1 MTSVVSGQCLK
12 NPIWLLWCQACQAP
26 PSSSSGEPVEGEGA
40 QGEGPRHQLH
50 RGQLSFGGQSGILLT
65 EITNE
70 CFFKVVVC
78 GYTRDAIARVFSFP
92 DGDLVHLLKCV
103 PEGTR
108 LGFCGG
114 QVPDLDISTSSSL
127 IVFRFK
133 ISLWPH
139 NDQFWGTG
147 PTGHQQQVDCHSG
160 RPGWFRSIKL
170 SLKLSYIFE
179 IVIYFFQ
186 IVTQI
191 GIHTQ
196 IVIHIFQIFTQI
208 VIHLWNWHSNY
219 CQQLDSDQWTCS
231 LI

>member
-1 MTSVVSGQCLK
+1 MKINFCWIRFNIV
-12 NPIWLLWCQACQAP
+12 PLWCQACQTSPA
-26 PSSSSGEPVEGEGA
+26 SSSGEPVEGEA
-40 QGEGPRHQLH
+40 ADGEGGRHQFH

-65 EITNE
+65 EITDE

-170 SLKLSYIFE
+170 SYIFKIVIYFFKLSLKLAYTLKLSYTFFKFSLKLSYIYE
-179 IVIYFFQ
+179 TD
-186 IVTQI
+186 TQI
-191 GIHTQ
+191 
-196 IVIHIFQIFTQI
+196 IV
-208 VIHLWNWHSNY
+208 SN
-219 CQQLDSDQWTCS
+219 
-231 LI
+231 LILINEHVL